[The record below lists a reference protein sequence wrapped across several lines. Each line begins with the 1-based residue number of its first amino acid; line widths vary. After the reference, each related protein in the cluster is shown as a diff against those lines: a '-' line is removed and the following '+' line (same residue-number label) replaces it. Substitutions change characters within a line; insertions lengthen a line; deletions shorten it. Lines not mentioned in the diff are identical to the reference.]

1 MIYLEIF
8 RNAHMRIYS
17 AIKVKKN
24 KGGHFKCLGKRIT
37 SQAGAEDH
45 VGKYDTEALS
55 TAFVFDSE

>member
-1 MIYLEIF
+1 
-8 RNAHMRIYS
+8 MRIYS
-17 AIKVKKN
+17 AIKVKEN